1 MKPGRKTSEFLIV
14 CSVLLVQ
21 LGTALD
27 GVVPAR
33 FAVICSSA
41 VTVGYAL
48 SRGLAKAGGQGPGG
62 GNR

>member
-14 CSVLLVQ
+14 FSVLLVQ
-21 LGTALD
+21 LGTALS

-33 FAVICSSA
+33 FAVLCSSA

-48 SRGLAKAGGQGPGG
+48 SRGLAKAGGQGQGG
-62 GNR
+62 GN